1 MGNQHR
7 FRHDFGATA
16 GRRIGALIAW
26 LSCLAATNAIAQD
39 GAQSGVLV
47 ETITLQQKVV
57 SQTIKAYGTVE
68 PDPDAL
74 VVVALPSAGLI
85 TQLNVRQGERVNAGD
100 ALLTLDTAPGT
111 RMQYAQ
117 AAAEREYAAGQL
129 ERMKQ
134 LFDEQLATREQVAN
148 AQRALRDSEA
158 QLVAL
163 QNVGA
168 GRNRQTIRSSTNGI
182 VTSISVNAGDRVAAD
197 TPALLVAQTSALII
211 RFGVEPEDART
222 ISVDNPV
229 AVSSVFQSDINFDSK
244 LKKVN
249 AMVNPSTRLVDV
261 IATVPE
267 SHSGQ
272 MTLGVTMRGEIVLA
286 EQMLTVVPRSA
297 VLRDADGAHIFVL
310 EDSKARRVA
319 VDVLYESPTET
330 AIAGNVRP
338 GATVVQVGNYELQD
352 GMRVRVSDASK

>member
-1 MGNQHR
+1 
-7 FRHDFGATA
+7 
-16 GRRIGALIAW
+16 
-26 LSCLAATNAIAQD
+26 
-39 GAQSGVLV
+39 
-47 ETITLQQKVV
+47 
-57 SQTIKAYGTVE
+57 
-68 PDPDAL
+68 
-74 VVVALPSAGLI
+74 
-85 TQLNVRQGERVNAGD
+85 
-100 ALLTLDTAPGT
+100 
-111 RMQYAQ
+111 MQYAQ

-330 AIAGNVRP
+330 GIAGNVRP

-352 GMRVRVSDASK
+352 GMRVRVRDASK